1 MKKKF
6 LSNIYL
12 FKSIIVIVLFFVL
25 ISCNS
30 SKKEEKECAYTNIR
44 NCENFITKIVYDK
57 GSIMPPDGIVPQENW
72 TYFLTYFDS
81 NTNKITEKY
90 IKMDCNCDLI
100 YFGDDDPTI
109 KNKLN

>member
-1 MKKKF
+1 
-6 LSNIYL
+6 
-12 FKSIIVIVLFFVL
+12 
-25 ISCNS
+25 
-30 SKKEEKECAYTNIR
+30 
-44 NCENFITKIVYDK
+44 
-57 GSIMPPDGIVPQENW
+57 MPPDGIVPQENW

-100 YFGDDDPTI
+100 YFGDNDPTI

>member
-1 MKKKF
+1 MHILTSEIVKSGFLKK
-6 LSNIYL
+6 YL
-12 FKSIIVIVLFFVL
+12 
-25 ISCNS
+25 
-30 SKKEEKECAYTNIR
+30 KEVAILP
-44 NCENFITKIVYDK
+44 
-57 GSIMPPDGIVPQENW
+57 SDGIILLENW

-100 YFGDDDPTI
+100 YFGDEDPTI